1 MSTISVDTITD
12 EAGTGAPNFPNGV
25 TGVSDF
31 KPVAVTGT
39 TLSLDVGTYNYF
51 NSGTL
56 TADTTLSFASVPT
69 TARWS
74 YSFIPSAIPAA
85 WDITYPNLKARLFV
99 EDDTTVGYT
108 GVDGLKDIFI
118 KPNGLKMYLVSDV
131 LDTILEYDLSTAWDI
146 TTASYLQSFSIAAQ
160 ETTPKSVFFKPDG
173 TKMYVAG
180 STSDSIHEYDLS
192 TAWDVST
199 SVFLQSF
206 SINAQEAAPSGLFIK
221 PDGLELYIAGTSG
234 DGVDQYTLSTAWN
247 ISTMTHTRHR
257 SLATED
263 TAPVGLF
270 FKEDGLKMFM
280 YGLIDDAINMY
291 TLSTAWDIS
300 TTTFTGSTN
309 LRVLDTNINGIF
321 FKPGGETMYL
331 TSVDFGGNGT
341 YLRRESLLQFELG
354 PMTALTF
361 PASVE
366 GTQIPSALGTRATY
380 EFATLDGGTT
390 VIKTGYSETEL
401 VFRNLDPMRY

>member
-31 KPVAVTGT
+31 KPLAVSGT
-39 TLSLDVGTYNYF
+39 TPSLNVGTYNF
-51 NSGTL
+51 FDSGTL
-56 TADTTLSFASVPT
+56 TANTTLSFASVPT

-108 GVDGLKDIFI
+108 GVDGLKDLFI
-118 KPNGLKMYLVSDV
+118 KPDGLKMYVVSDV

-146 TTASYLQSFSIAAQ
+146 TTASYLQSFSVATQ

-173 TKMYVAG
+173 TKMYVVG
-180 STSDSIHEYDLS
+180 PTSDSIHEYDLT
-192 TAWDVST
+192 TAWDVS
-199 SVFLQSF
+199 SSDFLQSF
-206 SINAQEAAPSGLFIK
+206 SINAQEAGPSGLFIK
-221 PDGLELYIAGTSG
+221 PDGLELYVAGTSG
-234 DGVDQYTLSTAWN
+234 DGVDQYTLSTAWD
-247 ISTMTHTRHR
+247 ISTMTHTRHL

-270 FKEDGLKMFM
+270 FKEDGTKMFM
-280 YGLIDDAINMY
+280 YGLVDDAINMY
-291 TLSTAWDIS
+291 ALSTAWDIS
-300 TTTFTGSTN
+300 TATFTGSTN

-321 FKPGGETMYL
+321 FKPGGETLYL

-354 PMTALTF
+354 PMAALTF

-366 GTQIPSALGTRATY
+366 GTQYPYALGTRATY